1 MFFNT
6 EHNLYMAENI
16 PNDNKDEEIKNL
28 GLSNRDITKQRLLN
42 RDGSFNSRR
51 VGLPFWET
59 FNFYHYLVG
68 VSWPKFSVIIF
79 SGYVFLNVIFALIY
93 YCLGV
98 DTHLLGVIAANEL
111 DKFTEAFFFS
121 AQSFTTVGYGRISP
135 VGEWTS
141 SIAAFES
148 LVGLMCLAIATGLFY
163 GRFAKPVSK
172 ILYSKN
178 AVVTPYNNFT
188 GLMFRIANEQRSE
201 LIDVEVRVMF
211 SILKNAESGSPM
223 RKFYNLELEYN
234 KINFFSLVW
243 TVNHVIDKESPLYGL
258 TEKDFASGHAEVL
271 ILLQGYD
278 DQFMSNVHSRSSY
291 RHNEIKWGR
300 KFVNVYGYDDDG
312 RTTVQLDRISET
324 EPV

>member
-1 MFFNT
+1 
-6 EHNLYMAENI
+6 MADIQNE
-16 PNDNKDEEIKNL
+16 NKDEEIQNL
-28 GLSNRDITKQRLLN
+28 GLSSRDITRQRLLN
-42 RDGSFNSRR
+42 KDGSFNSRR

-68 VSWPKFSVIIF
+68 VSWPKFSLIIF
-79 SGYVFLNVIFALIY
+79 SGYVFLNLVFALVY
-93 YCLGV
+93 YLLGV
-98 DTHLLGVIAANEL
+98 ETHLLGIIASNEF

-163 GRFAKPVSK
+163 GRFSKPVSK

-178 AVVTPYNNFT
+178 TLIAPFKDVT
-188 GLMFRIANEQRSE
+188 GLQFRIANEQRSE
-201 LIDVEVRVMF
+201 IIDVEVRVMF
-211 SILKNAESGSPM
+211 SILKDVNSSSPM

-243 TVNHVIDKESPLYGL
+243 TVNHIIDKESPLYGL
-258 TEKDFASGHAEVL
+258 TKEDFEKGHAEVL
-271 ILLQGYD
+271 ILLKGYD
-278 DQFMSNVHSRSSY
+278 DTFMTNVHSRSSY
-291 RHNEIKWGR
+291 RHNEIIWGA
-300 KFVNVYGYDDDG
+300 KFLNIYGLDDNG
-312 RTTVQLDRISET
+312 RTTVALDKISEWDKM
-324 EPV
+324 